1 MTRPK
6 PAATRTGNASTT
18 PTLTR
23 SAIATPTPDPPDTLG
38 ELGRELWSVLWG
50 LGAGVYQ
57 PTDFWVIARWAE
69 LQERRRHLLA
79 VIEAEGLMTL
89 GSTGQPVVH
98 PGLKMV
104 DAIEGRLP
112 NLEASLGLTP
122 ESRLRL
128 GLQAV
133 EHQSRLDRFLSE
145 GGTST
150 A

>member
-6 PAATRTGNASTT
+6 PAATRTGHASTT
-18 PTLTR
+18 PTISR
-23 SAIATPTPDPPDTLG
+23 SAVAVLTPDPPTNLGDIGQGLWATL
-38 ELGRELWSVLWG
+38 WN

-57 PTDFWVIARWAE
+57 TTDQWAIERWCS
-69 LQERRRHLLA
+69 LQERRRELLA
-79 VIEAEGLMTL
+79 VVAAEGLMTV

-98 PGLKMV
+98 PAIRMV
-104 DAIEGRLP
+104 DTIEGRLP

-128 GLQAV
+128 GITAV
-133 EHQSRLDRFLSE
+133 ESQSKLDKHLSE